1 LGLRDESLRLTSGF
15 RIFQISMVRITPRHA
30 ASQGSPPTTYFPV
43 WNCPIARLGSPAS
56 NSGVTGMTTFLLV
69 EDDPNDVLMLE
80 MEFRRAP
87 LPIRLIAVED
97 GDEAT
102 NYLKGKSPYEDRS
115 KYPIPDVILLDLK
128 MPRINGFEFL
138 EWLRSMSDK
147 HHRFIPVVV
156 MSSSGMREDVDRA
169 YALGANSYLVKPV
182 EWNLFQARVQALGI
196 YWAVHVE
203 KL

>member
-1 LGLRDESLRLTSGF
+1 
-15 RIFQISMVRITPRHA
+15 V
-30 ASQGSPPTTYFPV
+30 
-43 WNCPIARLGSPAS
+43 
-56 NSGVTGMTTFLLV
+56 TTFLLV
-69 EDDPNDVLMLE
+69 EDDPNDVRMLE

-87 LPIRLIAVED
+87 VQIRLVAVED
-97 GDEAT
+97 GSEAT
-102 NYLKGKSPYEDRS
+102 SYLEGKGPYEDRA

-128 MPRINGFEFL
+128 MPRLNGFEFL
-138 EWLRSMSDK
+138 EWLRVKCDRS
-147 HHRFIPVVV
+147 HRFIPVVV

-196 YWAVHVE
+196 YWAEHVE

>member
-1 LGLRDESLRLTSGF
+1 
-15 RIFQISMVRITPRHA
+15 M
-30 ASQGSPPTTYFPV
+30 
-43 WNCPIARLGSPAS
+43 ARTDWSAS
-56 NSGVTGMTTFLLV
+56 NGGVSGPTTFLLV

-87 LPIRLIAVED
+87 LRIRLIAVED
-97 GDEAT
+97 GGEAI
-102 NYLKGKSPYEDRS
+102 NYLQGAGPYEDRG

-138 EWLRSMSDK
+138 KWLRSRNNK

-156 MSSSGMREDVDRA
+156 MSSSAMREDVDRA

>member
-1 LGLRDESLRLTSGF
+1 
-15 RIFQISMVRITPRHA
+15 
-30 ASQGSPPTTYFPV
+30 
-43 WNCPIARLGSPAS
+43 
-56 NSGVTGMTTFLLV
+56 MTTFLLV

-87 LPIRLIAVED
+87 LHIRLIAVED
-97 GDEAT
+97 GGEAAE
-102 NYLKGKSPYEDRS
+102 YIEGKGVYANRR

-138 EWLRSMSDK
+138 EWLRCKSDRS
-147 HHRFIPVVV
+147 HRFIPVVV
-156 MSSSGMREDVDRA
+156 MSSSGMREDIDRA

-182 EWNLFQARVQALGI
+182 EWNLFQARVKALGI
-196 YWAVHVE
+196 YWAEHVE